1 MNQLNNK
8 KIQLERNI
16 EDELQ
21 AIEKLQKELKKRK
34 EKVKEL
40 QEELEETK
48 QQIRKAKGKQTEE
61 IPKNKKRKNNEEAVD
76 KKKKRT
82 KKFQE
87 ELSNEISEEEEIN
100 EEVDQQEELVTL
112 FKKAYKYERAKNR
125 KMIEYWCEYAEKF
138 ERRVKEIIADDNMKS
153 RKTATSEVYEE
164 IHEQMTNLSIE
175 SLWKKTE
182 GARKANFIFAA
193 LGKSEI
199 KKMKETNISWITK
212 MSWHDVKEFVV
223 NEMAKRSAGKIQI
236 LEEVDEERM
245 IEN

>member
-8 KIQLERNI
+8 KVQLEREI
-16 EDELQ
+16 ENELQ
-21 AIEKLQKELKKRK
+21 EIEKLQEKLKKKK

-48 QQIRKAKGKQTEE
+48 QQIRKVEGKQKENDKTL
-61 IPKNKKRKNNEEAVD
+61 KNKKRKNNEEPID
-76 KKKKRT
+76 KKKKRA

-87 ELSNEISEEEEIN
+87 ELSNEISEEEEIG
-100 EEVDQQEELVTL
+100 EEIIQEELVTL

-125 KMIEYWCEYAEKF
+125 KMIGYWCEYAEKF

-199 KKMKETNISWITK
+199 KKMTK
-212 MSWHDVKEFVV
+212 
-223 NEMAKRSAGKIQI
+223 
-236 LEEVDEERM
+236 L
-245 IEN
+245 